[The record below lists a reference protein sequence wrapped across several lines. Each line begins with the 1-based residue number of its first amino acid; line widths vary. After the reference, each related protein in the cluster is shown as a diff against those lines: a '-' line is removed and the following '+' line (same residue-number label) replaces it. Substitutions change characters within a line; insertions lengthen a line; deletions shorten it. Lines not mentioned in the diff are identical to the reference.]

1 MSVTTNQLKQFR
13 NEVYQNFNNCK
24 RTDTLMDLMDALSSN
39 TTARTVVELTLNPHF
54 RRHYTALNK
63 AVRVNSISD
72 KQLSHLTAKMME
84 APRARQFHLLG
95 TDVTSRPRPYAD
107 TLKDRGFVYQPNTIK
122 GNKPIAI
129 GHQYSFVALL
139 PERDKE
145 KVGNWVLPLAMKRVG
160 SQENKEIVGA
170 QQVATLL
177 NDKTLPFG
185 KDLCVEVAD
194 SAYSKPIYLNA
205 NRDKKNF
212 ISIVRARGTRTFYHQ
227 PVQVQHGLPKQG
239 RPAWYG
245 EPFYLKVPA
254 TWGAPDQIA
263 ETTFVSHKK
272 ISYRVEIQAWS
283 NMLMRGGKKLPMH
296 QRPFTLVK
304 IRLYN
309 QMGKALFQKPL
320 WLIVMGDRR
329 MELSLLDIYQ
339 AYLQRYDL
347 EHFFRFGKQKLLLDK
362 FQTPD
367 DEHEEHW
374 LRLVAL
380 AYLHLWV
387 AKDAVSHL
395 PRPWEQY
402 LPSIINTQ
410 ITPAMVLRDMS
421 RIIRQIGTPASAPKR
436 RGNSPG
442 RPKGVKLTPRKRQ
455 PVMKKGSTQ
464 VF

>member
-1 MSVTTNQLKQFR
+1 
-13 NEVYQNFNNCK
+13 
-24 RTDTLMDLMDALSSN
+24 MDLMDALSSN
-39 TTARTVVELTLNPHF
+39 TTASTAVELTLNPHF

-72 KQLSHLTAKMME
+72 KQLACLTAKMME
-84 APRARQFHLLG
+84 TPHARQFHLLG
-95 TDVTSRPRPYAD
+95 TDVTSRPRPYAA

-139 PERDKE
+139 PERDQE
-145 KVGNWVLPLAMKRVG
+145 KVGSWALPLAMKRVG
-160 SQENKEIVGA
+160 SQDNKEMVGA
-170 QQVATLL
+170 QQVAAIL
-177 NDKTLPFG
+177 NDETLPFG
-185 KDLCVEVAD
+185 KELCVEVAD
-194 SAYSKPIYLNA
+194 SAYSKPTYLNA

-212 ISIVRARGTRTFYHQ
+212 VSIVRARGTRTFYRQ
-227 PVQVQHGLPKQG
+227 PVQAQQG
-239 RPAWYG
+239 SSKPGHPAWYG
-245 EPFYLKVPA
+245 ASFCLQVSE
-254 TWGAPDQIA
+254 TWGDPDQTA

-283 NMLMRGGKKLPMH
+283 KLLMRGGKNLPMH
-296 QRPFTLVK
+296 QHPFTLVK

-309 QMGKALFQKPL
+309 QKGEALFQKPL

-329 MELSLLDIYQ
+329 LELSLLDIYQ

-367 DEHEEHW
+367 AEHEERW
-374 LRLVAL
+374 WRLVAL
-380 AYLHLWV
+380 AYLQLWV

-402 LPSIINTQ
+402 LPSIVNKQ

-421 RIIRQIGTPASAPKR
+421 RIIRQIGTPAPAPKR

-442 RPKGVKLTPRKRQ
+442 RLKGVKLTPRKRQ
-455 PVMKKGSTQ
+455 PVLKKGTTQ

>member
-1 MSVTTNQLKQFR
+1 
-13 NEVYQNFNNCK
+13 
-24 RTDTLMDLMDALSSN
+24 MDLMDALSSN
-39 TTARTVVELTLNPHF
+39 TTARTAVELTLNPHF

-72 KQLSHLTAKMME
+72 EQLSRLTAKMIE
-84 APRARQFHLLG
+84 RPQARQFHLLG
-95 TDVTSRPRPYAD
+95 TDVTSRPRPYAE
-107 TLKDRGFVYQPNTIK
+107 TMKDRGFVYQPHTIK

-139 PERDKE
+139 PECDKA

-160 SQENKEIVGA
+160 SQENKEMVGA
-170 QQVATLL
+170 QQVAALL
-177 NDKTLPFG
+177 NDETLPFG
-185 KDLCVEVAD
+185 NDLCVEVAD
-194 SAYSKPIYLNA
+194 SAYSKPTYLNA

-212 ISIVRARGTRTFYHQ
+212 VSIVRARGTRTFYRQ
-227 PVQVQHGLPKQG
+227 PGSVKPGSLKQG
-239 RPAWYG
+239 HPAWYG
-245 EPFYLKVPA
+245 EPFCLKVPD
-254 TWGAPDQIA
+254 TWEAPDQIA
-263 ETTFVSHKK
+263 ETTFGSHKK

-283 NMLMRGGKKLPMH
+283 NMLMRGGKNLPMH
-296 QRPFTLVK
+296 KHPFTLVK

-309 QMGKALFQKPL
+309 QKGAALFQKPL

-367 DEHEEHW
+367 NEHEEHW
-374 LRLVAL
+374 WRLVTL
-380 AYLHLWV
+380 AYLQLWV
-387 AKDAVSHL
+387 AQDAASHL

-402 LPSIINTQ
+402 LPSIINKQ

-436 RGNSPG
+436 RGISPG
-442 RPKGVKLTPRKRQ
+442 RPKGLKLTPRKRQ
-455 PVMKKGSTQ
+455 PVLKKGTTQ

>member
-1 MSVTTNQLKQFR
+1 
-13 NEVYQNFNNCK
+13 
-24 RTDTLMDLMDALSSN
+24 MDLMDALSSN
-39 TTARTVVELTLNPHF
+39 TTAHSAVELTLNPHF

-63 AVRVNSISD
+63 AVHVNSISD
-72 KQLSHLTAKMME
+72 EQLSHLTAKMME
-84 APRARQFHLLG
+84 APRARRFHLLG

-129 GHQYSFVALL
+129 GHQYSLVALL
-139 PERDKE
+139 PERDNA

-160 SQENKEIVGA
+160 RQENKEMVGA
-170 QQVATLL
+170 QQVAAIL
-177 NDKTLPFG
+177 NDETLPFG
-185 KDLCVEVAD
+185 KELCVEVAD

-212 ISIVRARGTRTFYHQ
+212 VSIVRARGTRTFYHQ
-227 PVQVQHGLPKQG
+227 PGSVKRGSLKQG
-239 RPAWYG
+239 HPAWYG
-245 EPFYLKVPA
+245 EPVYLNVPA
-254 TWGAPDQIA
+254 TWGTPDQIA

-272 ISYRVEIQAWS
+272 ISDRVEIQAW
-283 NMLMRGGKKLPMH
+283 NNLLMRGGKNLPMH
-296 QRPFTLVK
+296 QHPFTLVK

-309 QMGKALFQKPL
+309 QKGEALFQKPL
-320 WLIVMGDRR
+320 WLIVMGERR

-367 DEHEEHW
+367 NEHEEHW
-374 LRLVAL
+374 WRLVAL

-387 AKDAVSHL
+387 AKDAVLHL

-402 LPSIINTQ
+402 LPAIVNKH

-421 RIIRQIGTPASAPKR
+421 RIIRQIGTPALAPKR

-442 RPKGVKLTPRKRQ
+442 RSKGTKLTPRKRQ
-455 PVMKKGSTQ
+455 PVLKKGAPPVS
-464 VF
+464 

>member
-1 MSVTTNQLKQFR
+1 
-13 NEVYQNFNNCK
+13 
-24 RTDTLMDLMDALSSN
+24 MDLMDALSSN
-39 TTARTVVELTLNPHF
+39 TSARTVVELTLNPHF

-72 KQLSHLTAKMME
+72 EQLSHLTAKMME
-84 APRARQFHLLG
+84 TPCERQFHLLG

-107 TLKDRGFVYQPNTIK
+107 TLKDRGFVYQPNTIR

-129 GHQYSFVALL
+129 GHQYSLVALL
-139 PERDKE
+139 PECDKE
-145 KVGNWVLPLAMKRVG
+145 KVGNWALPLAMQRVG
-160 SQENKEIVGA
+160 SQENKEMVGA
-170 QQVATLL
+170 QQVAALL
-177 NDKTLPFG
+177 NDETLPFG

-194 SAYSKPIYLNA
+194 SAYSKPTYLNA

-212 ISIVRARGTRTFYHQ
+212 VSIVRARGTRTFYRQ
-227 PVQVQHGLPKQG
+227 PVQAQPGAPKQG
-239 RPAWYG
+239 HPAWYG
-245 EPFYLKVPA
+245 ESFCLKVPD
-254 TWGAPDQIA
+254 TWGNPDQTA

-283 NMLMRGGKKLPMH
+283 NMLMRGGKNLPMH
-296 QRPFTLVK
+296 QHPFTLVK
-304 IRLYN
+304 IRLSN
-309 QMGKALFQKPL
+309 PMGQALFHKPL

-367 DEHEEHW
+367 DEREEHW
-374 LRLVAL
+374 WRLVAL
-380 AYLHLWV
+380 AYLQLWV

-395 PRPWEQY
+395 PRPWERY
-402 LPSIINTQ
+402 LPSSINTQ

-421 RIIRQIGTPASAPKR
+421 RIIRQIGTPAPAPKR
-436 RGNSPG
+436 RGYSPG
-442 RPKGVKLTPRKRQ
+442 RRHGVKLTPRKRQ
-455 PVMKKGSTQ
+455 PVLKKGSTQ
-464 VF
+464 IF